1 MGVEHVGT
9 VARGVVHRLLG
20 IHCRGFAT
28 ASLTKGQVQ
37 VKGDAC
43 RGLGVDSASI
53 GEVEL
58 PGLGRV
64 ATSGTVVSIV
74 HCMIRTTASAT
85 VAAAFEIG
93 PAIIL
98 PDKAGTGHT

>member
-1 MGVEHVGT
+1 MGAESVEPAAQGAVQ
-9 VARGVVHRLLG
+9 RLLG
-20 IHCRGFAT
+20 IHCRGVAT

-37 VKGDAC
+37 VKGVAC

-64 ATSGTVVSIV
+64 AISGTVVSIV

-98 PDKAGTGHT
+98 HDKAGTGHT